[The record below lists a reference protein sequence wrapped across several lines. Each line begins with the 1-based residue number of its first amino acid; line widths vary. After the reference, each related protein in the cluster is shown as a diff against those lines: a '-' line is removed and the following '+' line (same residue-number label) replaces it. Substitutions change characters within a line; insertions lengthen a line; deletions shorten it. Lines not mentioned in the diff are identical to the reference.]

1 MPTES
6 HDHKPGD
13 EWYSDGTPRD
23 KQWMPEDIVNEEIA
37 EEPLAGPEEVVD
49 AQGDG
54 FKAPVLGSGT
64 PSSAGD
70 PQKEMLDRLYDLVEL
85 TRVMTEQLVMMN
97 QKFDD
102 MGLVKLV

>member
-1 MPTES
+1 MPTEP
-6 HDHKPGD
+6 HDHKPGN
-13 EWYSDGTPRD
+13 EWRNSGLPTDDSD
-23 KQWMPEDIVNEEIA
+23 KPEGVISEEVV

-54 FKAPVLGSGT
+54 VQAPVLGSGI